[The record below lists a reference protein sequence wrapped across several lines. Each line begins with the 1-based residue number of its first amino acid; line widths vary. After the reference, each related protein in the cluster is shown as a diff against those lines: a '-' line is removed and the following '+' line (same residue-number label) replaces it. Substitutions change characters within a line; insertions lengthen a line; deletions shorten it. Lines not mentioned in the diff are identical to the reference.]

1 MSDLS
6 LLPSIDHLL
15 KSPRLE
21 KLLETFG
28 RPLCLDATRVVLD
41 QIRTEYLQDH
51 SALPDE
57 GAMIARVKH
66 QLDAWTQSS
75 LIAVINATGVVLHTN
90 LGRAPLS
97 QATRAAIT
105 EAAEGFTNLE
115 YNLDAGKRG
124 KRSLHASRILSQ
136 LTGVETG
143 FVVNNNA
150 GAVLLVLSALASG
163 KKVIV
168 SRTQLV
174 EIGGGFR
181 IPDVMR
187 QSGAELV
194 EIGTT
199 NRVHLYDYEA
209 MLENEAIALVLVA
222 HHSNFKLIGFHS
234 EPTLA
239 EIVTTAHQYHVPV
252 LHDLGS
258 GALLDTAKF
267 GLAHEPMVQESVQAG
282 CDLVCFSGDKLL
294 GGPQAGIII
303 GKKDLISRIQTHPL
317 ARALRSDKL
326 TLAGITATLIH
337 YLKDEAEQKIP
348 VWQMIAKPLNEIQT
362 RAEHW
367 RQYLG
372 AGEVIPGFSTVGGGS
387 LPTEEMP
394 TYLLALDPP
403 KPDALMK
410 ALRNSH
416 PPVIARID
424 EDRVLLDPRTV
435 FPEQEAAL
443 LRNLAE
449 ALMPAQINPAKA
461 PS

>member
-1 MSDLS
+1 
-6 LLPSIDHLL
+6 
-15 KSPRLE
+15 
-21 KLLETFG
+21 
-28 RPLCLDATRVVLD
+28 
-41 QIRTEYLQDH
+41 
-51 SALPDE
+51 
-57 GAMIARVKH
+57 MIARVKH

>member
-15 KSPRLE
+15 KTPGMA
-21 KLLETFG
+21 KLIETFG
-28 RPLCLDATRVVLD
+28 RPLSLDAARSVLEE
-41 QIRTEYLQDH
+41 IREDFIH
-51 SALPDE
+51 ADAAIPDE
-57 GAMIARVKH
+57 AEIVSRTKR
-66 QLDAWTQSS
+66 QLDAWLSPS
-75 LIAVINATGVVLHTN
+75 LAPVINATGVILHTN

-97 QATRAAIT
+97 RATRLAISA
-105 EAAEGFTNLE
+105 AAEGFTNLE
-115 YNLDAGKRG
+115 FNLETGKRG
-124 KRSLHASRILSQ
+124 KRSVHASRILAQ
-136 LTGVETG
+136 LTGAEAG

-163 KKVIV
+163 KKVV
-168 SRTQLV
+168 VTRSQLV

-199 NRVHLYDYEA
+199 NRVHLYDFERA
-209 MLENEAIALVLVA
+209 LENKDIALVLVA

-234 EPTLA
+234 EPELA
-239 EIVTTAHQYHVPV
+239 EVVETAHRYGVPV
-252 LHDLGS
+252 VHDLGS
-258 GALLDTAKF
+258 GAILDTARY
-267 GLAHEPMVQESVQAG
+267 GLAHEPMVQESIQAG

-303 GKKDLISRIQTHPL
+303 GKKTLIKTIRVHPL

-326 TLAGITATLIH
+326 TLAGLTATLSH
-337 YLKDEAEQKIP
+337 YLKDEAERELPI
-348 VWQMIAKPLNEIQT
+348 WQMIAKPLDEIQAS
-362 RAEHW
+362 AEHW
-367 RQYLG
+367 RQFLG
-372 AGEVIPGFSTVGGGS
+372 SGEVIGGYSTVGGGS

-394 TYLLALDPP
+394 TYLLALAPK

-410 ALRNSH
+410 ALRENH

-424 EDRVLLDPRTV
+424 EDRVLLDPRTI
-435 FPEQEAAL
+435 FPDQEAAL
-443 LRNLAE
+443 LRNLAA
-449 ALMPAQINPAKA
+449 ALAAAQD
-461 PS
+461 